1 MSATMSSTAA
11 VSARAVVRGGARHAA
26 SGGRA
31 AIPVANRRVASQRA
45 ARLVVRAESD
55 AATEE
60 KPAAAEGETFEYQA
74 EVNRL
79 LDLIVNSL
87 YSNRD
92 VFLRELV
99 SNASDAL
106 DKLRF
111 LSVSDP
117 SMMESQGD
125 MKIQIKGDPVAKT
138 LTIEDTGI
146 GMTSEDL
153 VSSLGT
159 IARSGTAKFM
169 ELLQS
174 KSEGENLIGKFGV
187 GFYSA
192 FLVAD
197 KITVTTKNN
206 ADDKT
211 WTWESEI
218 NQSSYSIR
226 EGGDDAGTL
235 KRGTRIVLHLKEGAE
250 EFAEDTKLTNLV
262 KTYSEFISFPIEVF
276 AKKSVPKEVEDVDA
290 TAQATE
296 EYNKRKIAA
305 EATGEEFTEEAPKP
319 VMKTEYDD
327 VQEYAVQNNDK
338 PIWVRAPKDV
348 EKASYDEFFKS
359 TFKEFL
365 DPLAYNHFAVEGDI
379 EFRSI
384 LYVPG
389 MAPFEQQDMMA
400 RSKAIKL
407 YVRRVFISD
416 EFDDSLLPRYLT
428 FVRGVVDSNDLPLNV
443 SREILQESRVVRVM
457 RKRLI
462 RKTLDMLKEIS
473 KRDNDDYATFW
484 DAFGRNLKLGV
495 IEDTANRDAL
505 APLLRF
511 ESSSTEKGKH
521 VGLDTYVENMK
532 EGQISI
538 YYVAADTREAAE
550 NSPFLEQLTKK
561 GFEVLFLIDPID
573 EVAMTNLAQYK
584 EKTLV
589 YISKEDL
596 DLGEE
601 DEAEAAKTK
610 EIEEEYKSLTDW
622 MQGELLGK
630 VEKVTVSKRLT
641 DTPCVLVTS
650 KFGWSANMERIMK
663 AQAMGDSRASEYM
676 KGKKTMEINP
686 TSPVILDLKAKQAA
700 GDAGASATA
709 ALLFDTAL
717 LTSGFNI
724 DQPAEFAA
732 KIFALMDKA
741 VDAAPAPA
749 AEKQEK
755 KDDDEP
761 KAEAVDAEV
770 V

>member
-26 SGGRA
+26 RGGRA

-117 SMMESQGD
+117 SMMEGQGD

-146 GMTSEDL
+146 GMTREDL

-174 KSEGENLIGKFGV
+174 QSEGENLIGKFGV

-290 TAQATE
+290 TAKATE

-305 EATGEEFTEEAPKP
+305 EATGEEFTEEAPEP

-532 EGQISI
+532 EGQSSI

-589 YISKEDL
+589 DISKEDL

-610 EIEEEYKSLTDW
+610 EIEEEYKALTDW
-622 MQGELLGK
+622 MQGELVGK

>member
-146 GMTSEDL
+146 GMTREDL

-532 EGQISI
+532 EGQSSI

-589 YISKEDL
+589 DISKEDL

>member
-26 SGGRA
+26 RGGRA

-117 SMMESQGD
+117 SMMEGQGD

-146 GMTSEDL
+146 GMTREDL

-174 KSEGENLIGKFGV
+174 QSEGENLIGKFGV

-218 NQSSYSIR
+218 NQSSYQI
-226 EGGDDAGTL
+226 GDDAGTL

-276 AKKSVPKEVEDVDA
+276 TKKSVPKEVEDVDA
-290 TAQATE
+290 TAKATE

-532 EGQISI
+532 EGQSSI

-589 YISKEDL
+589 DISKEDL

-622 MQGELLGK
+622 MQGELAGK

>member
-1 MSATMSSTAA
+1 MSATMSAAA
-11 VSARAVVRGGARHAA
+11 VSARAVVRGGVRHAA
-26 SGGRA
+26 RGGRA
-31 AIPVANRRVASQRA
+31 AIPVANRRVSSQRA
-45 ARLVVRAESD
+45 ARLVVRAEGD

-60 KPAAAEGETFEYQA
+60 KPSAAEGETFEYQA

-117 SMMESQGD
+117 SMMDGQGD

-146 GMTSEDL
+146 GMTREDL

-174 KSEGENLIGKFGV
+174 QSEGENLIGKFGV

-218 NQSSYSIR
+218 GQSSYQIR

-235 KRGTRIVLHLKEGAE
+235 TRGTRIVLHLKEGAE
-250 EFAEDTKLTNLV
+250 EFAEDTKLTDLV

-290 TAQATE
+290 TAKATE

-305 EATGEEFTEEAPKP
+305 EAAGEEFTEEAPAP

-327 VQEYAVQNNDK
+327 VQEYSVQNNDK
-338 PIWVRAPKDV
+338 PIWVRSPREV

-484 DAFGRNLKLGV
+484 EAFGRNLKLGV

-511 ESSSTEKGKH
+511 ETSSTEKGKH
-521 VGLDTYVENMK
+521 VGLDAYVENMK
-532 EGQISI
+532 EGQSSI

-589 YISKEDL
+589 DISKEDL

-601 DEAEAAKTK
+601 DEEEAAKTK
-610 EIEEEYKSLTDW
+610 EIEEEYKALTDW
-622 MQGELLGK
+622 MQGELAGK
-630 VEKVTVSKRLT
+630 VEKVAVSKRLT

-709 ALLFDTAL
+709 ELLFDTAL

-724 DQPAEFAA
+724 DQPAEFAS
-732 KIFALMDKA
+732 KIFGLMDKA
-741 VDAAPAPA
+741 VGAAPAPA
-749 AEKQEK
+749 PEKEEK

-761 KAEAVDAEV
+761 EAETVEPEV

>member
-26 SGGRA
+26 RGGRA

-117 SMMESQGD
+117 SMMDGQGD

-146 GMTSEDL
+146 GMTREDL

-174 KSEGENLIGKFGV
+174 QSEGENLIGKFGV

-206 ADDKT
+206 ADDKA

-218 NQSSYSIR
+218 NQSSYQIR
-226 EGGDDAGTL
+226 EGSDDAGTL

-276 AKKSVPKEVEDVDA
+276 TKKSVPKEVEDVDA
-290 TAQATE
+290 TAKATE

-327 VQEYAVQNNDK
+327 VQEYSVQNNDK

-532 EGQISI
+532 EGQSSI

-589 YISKEDL
+589 DISKEDL

-610 EIEEEYKSLTDW
+610 EIEEEYKALTDW
-622 MQGELLGK
+622 MQGELAGK

-717 LTSGFNI
+717 LTSGFTI